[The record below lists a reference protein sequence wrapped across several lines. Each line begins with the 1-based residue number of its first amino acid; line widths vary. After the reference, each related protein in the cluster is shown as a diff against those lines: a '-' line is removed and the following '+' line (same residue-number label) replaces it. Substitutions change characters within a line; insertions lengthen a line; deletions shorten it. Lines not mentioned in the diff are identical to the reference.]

1 LTATYL
7 EETNRIRRR
16 EAWLLGLAFGFI
28 CLAAVALNLSTAA
41 RLEDWDAIGGRWI
54 SLVVLP
60 VWGGGA
66 FLIRRELDRRAP
78 RRDPLLL
85 PIALLLVG
93 WGMLLIWRLTP
104 AFAVRQTVWFVLGA
118 AVLIAI
124 LRSPP
129 DLRWLRR
136 YRYLWLS
143 VGILLTSLTLL
154 FGTSPTQAE
163 PRLWLGFR
171 GLYLQPS
178 ELLRLLL
185 IAYLASYFADRL
197 TRGWWEK
204 PRQFLRGLAPL
215 LIVWG
220 LSIGLLIAQR
230 DLGTGTLFLGLLA
243 VLLYLATGRWQ
254 VLLAAGLFVALG
266 GLLGY
271 GLFGVVRLRVQA
283 WLNPWL
289 DPIGGSYQI
298 VQSLISLAS
307 GGVFGRGPGLG
318 APSFVPAAH
327 TDFIFSA
334 VVEEWGLLGGLAMI
348 GLYAVLVTRGLR
360 VALRSRDPFAMLLAA
375 GLTASLGLQAVLIIG
390 GVIRLLPLTGLT
402 LPFVSYGGSSLV
414 TSLAALAFL
423 LLLSSREAGK
433 NRFAF
438 PMRRLQ
444 IGMHVAWL
452 ALALA
457 LGWWTIYR
465 APALTGR
472 TDNARRGLASL
483 YSRRGSILD
492 DQGRI
497 LAESVGERGSYQRH
511 YPQPESASVVGYDS
525 LRYGQAGIER
535 FMDEP
540 LRGMAYYDPL
550 VIWWE
555 YVLRGMPP
563 PGLDVLLTLDAELQE
578 VAWNALEDHR
588 GAVVLIDVAR
598 GEILAMASAPSY
610 DPNRLEEDWAR
621 LVSIPEGPLIQRATQ
636 GRYQPGT
643 ALAPFLLA
651 WAEAQGIDGSREAV
665 DFSLPVV
672 IEDHMLTCAKPLQE
686 GEAGDYDLA
695 LQRACPA
702 ALALLGEGLGGEV
715 VVEMVTAF
723 GLDRSPSLRMA
734 SAPAS
739 DTLMPPEGDLLTME
753 SVGQGML
760 TVTPM
765 SVARALAS
773 LLNGG
778 SLPPLHIVEAVRLP
792 DDSWQYLAALEQ
804 AQAVVSEE
812 VAERV
817 MSVFANQEGDLEFA
831 AMALTGAEGEQ
842 IAWYV
847 LGLVSERQAP
857 LLMLVVLEDAAPDQ
871 ARGVGQEVRQALVE
885 GGFSAGEGRLSLS
898 LPAFP

>member
-7 EETNRIRRR
+7 EETHRIRRR
-16 EAWLLGLAFGFI
+16 EAWLLGLAFGFL
-28 CLAAVALNLSTAA
+28 CLGAVALNLSIAA
-41 RLEDWDAIGGRWI
+41 RLGDWDAVGGRWI

-60 VWGGGA
+60 VWGGA
-66 FLIRRELDRRAP
+66 ALLIRSELDRRAP
-78 RRDPLLL
+78 KRDPLLL

-93 WGMLLIWRLTP
+93 WGMLLIWRLAP
-104 AFAVRQTVWFVLGA
+104 AFAIRQTAWFVVGTAILF
-118 AVLIAI
+118 AI

-143 VGILLTSLTLL
+143 FGILLTSLTLL
-154 FGTSPTQAE
+154 FGTSPTRAE

-197 TRGWWEK
+197 TKGWWET
-204 PRQFLRGLAPL
+204 PRQYLRGLTPL

-220 LSIGLLIAQR
+220 LSIGLLVAQR

-271 GLFGVVRLRVQA
+271 ALFGVVRLRVQA

-307 GGVFGRGPGLG
+307 GGVFGRGLGLG

-327 TDFIFSA
+327 TDFVFSA

-348 GLYAVLVTRGLR
+348 SLYAVLVTRGLR

-423 LLLSSREAGK
+423 LLLSSREPGK

-444 IGMHVAWL
+444 IGMHAAWL
-452 ALALA
+452 GLALV

-465 APALTGR
+465 APALTER
-472 TDNARRGLASL
+472 TDNARRGLAAL
-483 YSRRGSILD
+483 YSRRGSIYD
-492 DQGRI
+492 GQDRI
-497 LAESVGERGSYQRH
+497 LAQSVGERGSYQRH
-511 YPQPESASVVGYDS
+511 YPYPESAPVVGYDS

-540 LRGMAYYDPL
+540 LRGMAYYDPWA
-550 VIWWE
+550 IWWQH
-555 YVLRGMPP
+555 VLTGMPP
-563 PGLDVLLTLDAELQE
+563 PGLDVSLTLDAKLQE
-578 VAWNALEDHR
+578 LAQDALGDQR
-588 GAVVLIDVAR
+588 GTVVLIDVAQ
-598 GEILAMASAPSY
+598 GEILAMASSPSY
-610 DPNRLEEDWAR
+610 DPNRLEEEWAL
-621 LVSIPEGPLIQRATQ
+621 LVSIPGSPLIQRATQ
-636 GRYQPGT
+636 GSYQPGT

-651 WAEAQGIDGSREAV
+651 WAEDRGIEGIWESV
-665 DFSLPVV
+665 QDFSVPTVV
-672 IEDHMLTCAKPLQE
+672 EEHALTCADMLRE
-686 GEAGDYDLA
+686 SEAGNLGLA

-702 ALALLGEGLGGEV
+702 ALALLGEKLGGEAMA
-715 VVEMVTAF
+715 EMVSAF

-734 SAPAS
+734 SALGSEILSPA
-739 DTLMPPEGDLLTME
+739 EGELLAME
-753 SVGQGML
+753 SVGQGTL

-765 SVARALAS
+765 SVARALS
-773 LLNGG
+773 TFLNGG
-778 SLPPLHIVEAVRLP
+778 SLPSLHIVEGVRLP
-792 DDSWQYLAALEQ
+792 DGSWEYLAALEQ
-804 AQAVVSEE
+804 AQVVVSEE

-817 MSVFANQEGDLEFA
+817 LSAFANRDGDLEFA
-831 AMALTGAEGEQ
+831 AMALTGAEGER
-842 IAWYV
+842 IAWYF
-847 LGLVSERQAP
+847 LGLVSGRQAP
-857 LLMLVVLEDAAPDQ
+857 LLMLVVLEEAAPEQ
-871 ARGVGQEVRQALVE
+871 ARGVGQEVWRALVE
-885 GGFSAGEGRLSLS
+885 GGLSTRE
-898 LPAFP
+898 